1 MAVIGKISVRALI
14 SNNSIYLFI
23 KYYYHRRNWS
33 PSSREGTKVSGQS
46 IRAYHA
52 WHHNEM
58 TLDTMCKEL
67 TVRKKEGG
75 LKPATVMYDLFFF
88 FLPFFPPP
96 TNGVF
101 IQFICYRRFESR
113 SVSSLFSAKV
123 DQACSNGY
131 GVMDLS

>member
-75 LKPATVMYDLFFF
+75 LKPATVMYDLFFSF
-88 FLPFFPPP
+88 FLPFFSTP
-96 TNGVF
+96 
-101 IQFICYRRFESR
+101 
-113 SVSSLFSAKV
+113 
-123 DQACSNGY
+123 D
-131 GVMDLS
+131 